1 MLAGMSS
8 RQMAEWQAYW
18 RLEPFGAYRDDWRF
32 ACLLAMLANMF
43 RGKET
48 APIGPAEFMSL
59 LDPTGETEA
68 VSSAEEQAAEQFE
81 AMWAKML
88 GYE

>member
-8 RQMAEWQAYW
+8 RQMAEWRAFWQV
-18 RLEPFGAYRDDWRF
+18 EPFGVFREDWRF

-43 RGKET
+43 RGKDT
-48 APIGPAEFMSL
+48 APVGPQEFMSL
-59 LDPTGETEA
+59 LDPTGETETP
-68 VSSAEEQAAEQFE
+68 SAAEQANEQFE

-88 GYE
+88 GYEE